1 MSNGKVEVPD
11 VSSMSLQDAIRQLT
25 STSVGLKVKIA
36 TQEAGC
42 VNNPPQG
49 TTVLGQSLKAGKA
62 PQGSSITLYVACN
75 G

>member
-1 MSNGKVEVPD
+1 
-11 VSSMSLQDAIRQLT
+11 MSLQDAIRQLP

-42 VNNPPQG
+42 VNDPPQG
-49 TTVLGQSLKAGKA
+49 TTVLGQSIKPGKA
-62 PQGSSITLYVACN
+62 AQGSTITLYVACN